1 MPKGPLGA
9 RNQISVGDTGGQVK
23 TLNRF
28 SPLDFYLAHYTDGE
42 GKREHRVA
50 CRVRGTDQF
59 FFPFSAGAET
69 GMKKVAGW
77 LNEMMLE
84 QAGSQ
89 AAPIPED
96 PVKVPVG
103 SPMGD

>member
-28 SPLDFYLAHYTDGE
+28 SPLDFYLANYTDGE
-42 GKREHRVA
+42 GRTEHRVA
-50 CRVRGTDQF
+50 CRIRGTKQF
-59 FFPFSAGAET
+59 FFPFSSGAE
-69 GMKKVAGW
+69 GSMKKVAGW
-77 LNEMMLE
+77 LQDLMDA
-84 QAGSQ
+84 QAGS
-89 AAPIPED
+89 AEVPIPED